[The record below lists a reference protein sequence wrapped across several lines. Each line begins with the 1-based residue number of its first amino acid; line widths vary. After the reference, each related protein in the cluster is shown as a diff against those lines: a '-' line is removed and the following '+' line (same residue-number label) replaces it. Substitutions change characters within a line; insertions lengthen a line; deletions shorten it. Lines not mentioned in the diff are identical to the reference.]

1 MRVVVRAGISLIDT
15 IELGGMFVIYTR
27 GCQPQAALLMGAG
40 ICVGRISKIWVGSL
54 TSRRLVG
61 IGTDWGDL

>member
-27 GCQPQAALLMGAG
+27 GCQPQAALLMGAEDVLG
-40 ICVGRISKIWVGSL
+40 G
-54 TSRRLVG
+54 SRRSGL
-61 IGTDWGDL
+61 DL